1 MPPLIIWN
9 LVTHGAHT
17 VPKIILIRHKNRS
30 LSFTVGADST
40 VYVWFLCRI
49 GTSICKQK
57 PDIYRCICSSHERL
71 DFYAEFQIVFGIVHS
86 PLDELQYDCKK
97 SKGTRTRFESF
108 SSWKTMFWHNN
119 VLRHGVRGKKL
130 FRSIKWSLRLYD
142 SFFGG

>member
-1 MPPLIIWN
+1 MYLN
-9 LVTHGAHT
+9 KSQTYT
-17 VPKIILIRHKNRS
+17 VASAPAMKGS
-30 LSFTVGADST
+30 G
-40 VYVWFLCRI
+40 
-49 GTSICKQK
+49 
-57 PDIYRCICSSHERL
+57 
-71 DFYAEFQIVFGIVHS
+71 FYAEFQIVFGIVHS